1 MQISPVSFMAEQ
13 KTSKSDTSG
22 NDFQKELK
30 DNGIKVPKVT
40 PLQSGAI
47 NAVGWFGFGFLLDRL
62 LGKLFKSM
70 KTPLKLS
77 LVINGGIGLIAG
89 SMAYIKEKKN
99 SLEKNI

>member
-13 KTSKSDTSG
+13 KTSKSDASG
-22 NDFQKELK
+22 NELRKELK

-62 LGKLFKSM
+62 IGKLFKSM